1 MTTANL
7 LIILGVI
14 LAVAIFIIFP
24 KARTLVKGFINI
36 FIEDKAA
43 TPDGLRALF
52 AEKIDEAQDAYNQA
66 AQMLRRVTGEH
77 AACQKRIAEL
87 KQEIVNA
94 ERSTETAVRANRME
108 DAQLFAEKRE
118 DLLSSLQTE
127 TTRMQQLDVAKK
139 KSEELYTARERYLK
153 DLKRKSKE
161 EVDKMR
167 TSLQTKQ
174 LFEDLDEMSADTHVD
189 KLLQSALE
197 RSADL
202 EKEAIGA
209 AQIHNSKTSVKFENA
224 EVRARKDASSAYL
237 DELKAKYGQN
247 K

>member
-14 LAVAIFIIFP
+14 LAVAILVIFP
-24 KARTLVKGFINI
+24 KARALLKGFVNI

-52 AEKIDEAQDAYNQA
+52 AEKIDEAQDSYEQA
-66 AQMLRRVTGEH
+66 ASMLRRVTGEY
-77 AACQKRIAEL
+77 ATCQRRIETL
-87 KQEIVNA
+87 KQELANT
-94 ERSTETAVRANRME
+94 ERSTETAVRTGRME

-118 DLLSSLQTE
+118 ELLSSLQTE
-127 TTRMQQLDVAKK
+127 NTRMQQLEIAKK
-139 KSEELYTARERYLK
+139 KSEELYAARERYLK

-167 TSLQTKQ
+167 TSIQTKQ
-174 LFEDLDEMSADTHVD
+174 LFADLDEMSADTHVD
-189 KLLQSALE
+189 KLLQSALDH
-197 RSADL
+197 SADL

-209 AQIHNSKTSVKFENA
+209 AQLHNSKTSTRLENA
-224 EVRARKDASSAYL
+224 EARARKDASSAYL
-237 DELKAKYGQN
+237 EELKAKYSQS